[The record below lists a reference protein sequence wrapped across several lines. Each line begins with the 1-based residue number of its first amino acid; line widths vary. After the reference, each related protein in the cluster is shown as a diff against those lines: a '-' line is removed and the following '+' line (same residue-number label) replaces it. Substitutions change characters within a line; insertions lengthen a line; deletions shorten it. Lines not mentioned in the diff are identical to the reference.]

1 MGGSFE
7 EALLY
12 QFHIPEKQY
21 IVQFEE
27 VEQGYHNILNSGTKW
42 KQG

>member
-1 MGGSFE
+1 MYVSPYFMGGSFE

-27 VEQGYHNILNSGTKW
+27 VVSLP
-42 KQG
+42 